1 MIDKSKFN
9 DKKELRTFGIGLAV
23 ILAVIGTIQYFVGR
37 DLFPYFY
44 VASGVSLLLSLTV
57 PILIMPFFIFMQY
70 FGMVMNFIMTRVILA
85 ILFYVVFTAIGGTA
99 RLLGKNFLKMKIYP
113 EKKTYWLD
121 KNQEES
127 QRYEN
132 QF

>member
-9 DKKELRTFGIGLAV
+9 NKKELRKFGIALAV
-23 ILAVIGTIQYFVGR
+23 ILAGIGTIQYFTGR

-44 VASGVSLLLSLTV
+44 AASGVSLLLSLTV

-85 ILFYVVFTAIGGTA
+85 VLFYVVFTAIGGTA

-113 EKKTYWLD
+113 EKKSYWLD
-121 KNQEES
+121 KNPEES
-127 QRYEN
+127 NRYSN

>member
-23 ILAVIGTIQYFVGR
+23 ILAGIGTIQYFVGR

-44 VASGVSLLLSLTV
+44 AASGVSLLFSLTA
-57 PILIMPFFIFMQY
+57 PILIKPFFIFMQY

-113 EKKTYWLD
+113 EKDTYWLD
-121 KNQEES
+121 KNPEDLT
-127 QRYEN
+127 RYEN